1 MSALAAAAVIAAAAA
16 LAAAGSSAIK
26 QSKAAGAIKPTDE
39 EFAELERLQAEEAA
53 GAAALSNAQEAAI
66 RQQFLAEQGAQTREQ
81 AAAQLQNVAA
91 RAASPA
97 TAGREIFMAEQAA
110 QQGGLLRTQ
119 QRNLVLTEAETAAAA
134 ERQARI
140 SWLYERQEAYE
151 LAKAGADATIV
162 AAPLDATAAGL
173 GSYGGNWGE
182 MAVAGTLPAQPPPP
196 ETDWVGET
204 TTGIT

>member
-53 GAAALSNAQEAAI
+53 GAAALSNAQDAAI
-66 RQQFLAEQGAQTREQ
+66 RQQ
-81 AAAQLQNVAA
+81 
-91 RAASPA
+91 
-97 TAGREIFMAEQAA
+97 FMAEQAA

-119 QRNLVLTEAETAAAA
+119 QRTLVLTEAETAAAA

-173 GSYGGNWGE
+173 GSYGGTWGE